1 VTTGSYQYIDAN
13 GLLQT
18 VNYVAD
24 PVNGFRVA
32 ATNLPVAPAAPAA
45 PEVAPLVAPVFNL
58 EGPAPVEDTAEVVA
72 AKAEFQAAFD
82 AAAAAAADRKKREA
96 EPQLLGYPYA
106 TALPAALPAF
116 APVGAVAKSVVV
128 KSDVITPA
136 EVSHEVAAAPVVT
149 YAHPYAHAFYG
160 KRSAE
165 AEPQVLAYGGY
176 AGLPYAAALPAAVP
190 ALAPVGAV
198 AHAPVVKSDVIT
210 PAEVSHEVAAAPVV
224 TYAHPAFAY
233 GKRSA
238 EAEPQ
243 LLGYPYAGLPYAA
256 ALPAAVPA
264 LAPVGAVA
272 HAPVVKS
279 DVITPAEVSHEVAA
293 APVVTYAHPVI
304 GYGKRSADEA
314 APAPAVVAAPTVA
327 GLPYPYAA
335 GLPLTYAAAPAL
347 AAAPVAY
354 AAAAP
359 AVAAAPSRDAVLTTI
374 KLNPGHAT
382 FYRVD

>member
-106 TALPAALPAF
+106 
-116 APVGAVAKSVVV
+116 
-128 KSDVITPA
+128 
-136 EVSHEVAAAPVVT
+136 
-149 YAHPYAHAFYG
+149 
-160 KRSAE
+160 
-165 AEPQVLAYGGY
+165 
-176 AGLPYAAALPAAVP
+176 GLPYAAALPAAVP

-210 PAEVSHEVAAAPVV
+210 PAEVSHEVAA
-224 TYAHPAFAY
+224 
-233 GKRSA
+233 
-238 EAEPQ
+238 
-243 LLGYPYAGLPYAA
+243 
-256 ALPAAVPA
+256 
-264 LAPVGAVA
+264 
-272 HAPVVKS
+272 
-279 DVITPAEVSHEVAA
+279 TPILS
-293 APVVTYAHPVI
+293 YAHPVI

-314 APAPAVVAAPTVA
+314 APAPAVVASPAIA

-335 GLPLTYAAAPAL
+335 PAPL
-347 AAAPVAY
+347 AY

-359 AVAAAPSRDAVLTTI
+359 APLAYAAAAPSRDAVLTTI

>member
-1 VTTGSYQYIDAN
+1 MTTGSYQYIDAN

-106 TALPAALPAF
+106 
-116 APVGAVAKSVVV
+116 
-128 KSDVITPA
+128 
-136 EVSHEVAAAPVVT
+136 
-149 YAHPYAHAFYG
+149 
-160 KRSAE
+160 
-165 AEPQVLAYGGY
+165 
-176 AGLPYAAALPAAVP
+176 GLPYAAALPAAVP

-210 PAEVSHEVAAAPVV
+210 PAEVSHEVAATPILS
-224 TYAHPAFAY
+224 YAHPVIGY

-293 APVVTYAHPVI
+293 TPILSYAHPVI

-314 APAPAVVAAPTVA
+314 APAPAVVASPAIA

-335 GLPLTYAAAPAL
+335 AAPAPL
-347 AAAPVAY
+347 AY
-354 AAAAP
+354 A
-359 AVAAAPSRDAVLTTI
+359 AAAPSRDAVLTTI